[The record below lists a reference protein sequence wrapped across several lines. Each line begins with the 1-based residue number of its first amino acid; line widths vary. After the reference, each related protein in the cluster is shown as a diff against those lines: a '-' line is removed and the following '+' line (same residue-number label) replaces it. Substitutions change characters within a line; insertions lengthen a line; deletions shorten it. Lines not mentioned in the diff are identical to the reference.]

1 MIKRLTW
8 FVSGAVAGVAGV
20 RVAKRRMKRAAT
32 HFTPKNIAYKV
43 TDRMHD
49 AFSEGRKAMRIRELE
64 LRAELD
70 GNTAAPSHDL
80 DEVDEVLVDGR
91 RVGPGHVIVL
101 KQVRDRSK
109 DRGRRGA

>member
-43 TDRMHD
+43 TI
-49 AFSEGRKAMRIRELE
+49 S
-64 LRAELD
+64 AEV
-70 GNTAAPSHDL
+70 S
-80 DEVDEVLVDGR
+80 
-91 RVGPGHVIVL
+91 RVQSCTSV
-101 KQVRDRSK
+101 SK
-109 DRGRRGA
+109 MSVGIGTS